1 MEFDINS
8 LLMGDPLS
16 HSSGRTINPITT
28 KAYRDRINHAVDNV
42 REEVMERY
50 GGLLYRVTGRV
61 YHG

>member
-1 MEFDINS
+1 MGFDINS
-8 LLMGDPLS
+8 LLMGDPLP
-16 HSSGRTINPITT
+16 HSSGRTINPIIT